1 VAEFLNRVPEVI
13 GMMEE
18 LDRRTKD
25 DETRDTIAVW
35 HDESQMNKFF
45 IENKSDVHTLGPQFA
60 FPEVFSSACKFKPII
75 VHRAKDNSKYQV

>member
-1 VAEFLNRVPEVI
+1 
-13 GMMEE
+13 MMAE

-45 IENKSDVHTLGPQFA
+45 VENKDDVHTLGPQFA
-60 FPEVFSSACKFKPII
+60 FPECFKAFCKFDPVI